1 MTDKVKV
8 EVKPLP
14 AIATRAFKLLWA
26 QVAQAQAEI
35 TKEAAD
41 IAGVNLN
48 EGWMLNDNATA
59 FVKPDKKEKD
69 DGSE

>member
-1 MTDKVKV
+1 M
-8 EVKPLP
+8 EKPIP

-26 QVAQAQAEI
+26 QIAQAQTEI

-48 EGWMLNDNATA
+48 EGWMLNENATA
-59 FVKPDKKEKD
+59 FVKPDKQKGD
-69 DGSE
+69 DATPT